1 MYILMRGKVTIY
13 ILYAKKDEDG
23 DKETSPQLVE
33 KPGKDFNIRQQLG
46 TFVTSLGTLYV
57 FIVRTCSS
65 PWIMEVSKTTQ
76 TFCQVN

>member
-23 DKETSPQLVE
+23 DKETSLQLVE

-46 TFVTSLGTLYV
+46 TFVTSLGTLDV
-57 FIVRTCSS
+57 FIVRT
-65 PWIMEVSKTTQ
+65 WIMEVSKTTQ
-76 TFCQVN
+76 

>member
-23 DKETSPQLVE
+23 DKETSPQLIE

-46 TFVTSLGTLYV
+46 TFVTSLGTSHYELWMPA
-57 FIVRTCSS
+57 IQHS
-65 PWIMEVSKTTQ
+65 E
-76 TFCQVN
+76 TFC